1 MLTIKSKAPKTK
13 LVKKARTPI
22 EEHKKFTTSQSQT
35 RREARAEK
43 ASPKDIKSHQLNTD
57 YNHSIDRRVPL
68 VALIGFPNSGKS
80 TLLNRLGRASKAI
93 VANEAH
99 TTRDLNYADEIWEGM
114 QLRFV
119 DTGGLVP
126 EATQGIKK
134 MVQVK
139 TYTAIAQADMLVLVM
154 DKRTNPETIT
164 IEMLNR
170 IWKSGKPF
178 IVCINKV
185 DNPNTEKDISE
196 YARMGGMGFVN
207 VSAANGY
214 QLDILMDMIVEG
226 LQKIGFQKNA
236 YADYYADVEEE
247 KREKNKKTKI
257 VKKNL
262 DGSFTVVRDTGKE
275 GTNLFR
281 AITAKEAELFEN
293 PTINPIDNVI
303 IEITPEL
310 IENFELNIDSNKTNP
325 EEGDDEWDEE
335 DDEGEDF
342 GGGLMEEDEDEV
354 KNQDDQEDE
363 EVEEEIQEE
372 TEEEYQ
378 LEEIAKVSSIK
389 EFFTQANSKRVQ
401 LFYMLAGVSIEDYR
415 NSKLIKYFKDGMDLP
430 LSEGNIIELIKEFK
444 LGSTKTV
451 VVSTNTKELKLVLEF
466 GFWTIPLV
474 LGQTDIANSLD
485 AITENK
491 VDRIPKIP
499 KILFLGRPNVGKSS
513 IFNALAQADI
523 QIVTDIAGTTL
534 SVNDTL
540 IERVVDIED

>member
-1 MLTIKSKAPKTK
+1 MSTIKSKAPKTK
-13 LVKKARTPI
+13 LIKKARTPI

-35 RREARAEK
+35 RREAKAEK
-43 ASPKDIKSHQLNTD
+43 ASPEDITSHQLNTD

-139 TYTAIAQADMLVLVM
+139 TYTAIAQADLLVLVM
-154 DKRTNPETIT
+154 DKKTNPETIT

-178 IVCINKV
+178 IVCVNKV

-310 IENFELNIDSNKTNP
+310 IENFGLDTSSENTQELD
-325 EEGDDEWDEE
+325 EDDDEEWEDEGD
-335 DDEGEDF
+335 DF
-342 GGGLMEEDEDEV
+342 GGGLMEDDTNDEV
-354 KNQDDQEDE
+354 EENDQ
-363 EVEEEIQEE
+363 EVEEEALEE
-372 TEEEYQ
+372 TEEAENQYQ
-378 LEEIAKVSSIK
+378 LEEIAKVNSIK

-401 LFYMLAGVSIEDYR
+401 LFYMLSGVSTEEYR
-415 NSKLIKYFKDGMDLP
+415 NSKLTKYFKDGMSLS

-451 VVSTNTKELKLVLEF
+451 VVSTNTKELKLILEF

-474 LGQTDIANSLD
+474 LGQTDIGYSLD

-491 VDRIPKIP
+491 VDRIAKIP